1 MNTYT
6 LSAALQGKRIRR
18 YIISAHDDASAMMQ
32 AIPYIMDKAHK
43 DQLGPWAKGFIALRN
58 ASGITIETMEAKA

>member
-1 MNTYT
+1 
-6 LSAALQGKRIRR
+6 
-18 YIISAHDDASAMMQ
+18 MQ

>member
-1 MNTYT
+1 MSNYT

-18 YIISAHDDASAMMQ
+18 CTISAHDDASAMMQ
-32 AIPYIMDKAHK
+32 AIPYIMNKAHK

-58 ASGITIETMEAKA
+58 ESGVTIETMEAKA